1 MLHSCLEEI
10 LISNRATSTKSHRGM
25 EMLPSFGT
33 LPVHIFGMAHACVVV
48 RFLWESLM
56 VSLRMMQKVLSN
68 VREGSRNNKNLGQLV

>member
-48 RFLWESLM
+48 REVMGELDGEFEDDAKGA
-56 VSLRMMQKVLSN
+56 VQCAGG
-68 VREGSRNNKNLGQLV
+68 E